1 MKNRDTEIREAI
13 QAADNTL
20 EHLNRAQDCLKSAD
34 NWSLMDM
41 LGGGMLSTFMKR
53 GKMNDAQQ
61 ELSEA
66 RAAMRHFASELR
78 DVNEAVDI
86 HIVLDDFL
94 GFADYFFD
102 GLITDW
108 MVQSRINTARA
119 QVSEAIDKVR
129 TARSRLQGML

>member
-1 MKNRDTEIREAI
+1 MKSRDMEIREAI

-20 EHLNRAQDCLKSAD
+20 MHLSTAQDCLKSAG
-34 NWSLMDM
+34 NWGVMDM

-53 GKMNDAQQ
+53 GKMNNAQQ

-66 RAAMRHFASELR
+66 RAAMRNFAAELR

-86 HIVLDDFL
+86 HIVLDDFI

-102 GLITDW
+102 GVVADW
-108 MVQSRINTARA
+108 MVQSRISTAKA
-119 QVSEAIDKVR
+119 QVAEAIDKVQV
-129 TARSRLQGML
+129 ARSRLQGLL